1 MWKKIGIVLI
11 FLFGIFVFSGCQFK
25 PDQKSEDYEKVI
37 QTIQNLPNTEDLVLA
52 DKENVEAA
60 FSQYNALTESAKAK
74 VSNYQKLNAAR
85 AKIQE
90 LEAIARADMID
101 SKISE
106 LTEPVTLADE
116 SLYLEIKELITE
128 TSEVALERVKNF
140 LKFNNMYSQYEVLK
154 EQFNN
159 KTEILNNINQKIAA
173 LASPTNLEDGDRYN
187 AIVADLATL
196 SEEDKEGIELLEQFN
211 TKYQEYLQ
219 LKAIDDINTK
229 IALLK
234 TPVTLADEK
243 LYLELR
249 ETIDNA
255 SSEVLAKIEGKETFE
270 EKYLD
275 YLSLKDL
282 ENRQAAR
289 VVDDLISNLPDVV
302 SKSDKEAIENAR
314 KKYEQ
319 LTEAQKELV
328 TKLPRLVQKEEEL
341 ALFDE
346 LQNMSAEEQAAV
358 AFARIADYYSE
369 NYIIEEDQNFYQR
382 NPVYGKLTFT
392 WTASDNT
399 VLSPEGKLLSKPVFD
414 SQIIINVKA
423 VSRRE
428 NYEGS
433 IDISALVLGMDSEY
447 DKWGM
452 VEKFL
457 NYINRPYVSNRTY
470 KYHDNYSA
478 QYHKDYGYLPFF
490 TNYELPIVES
500 MLTGENAK
508 KTNGPATSI
517 EWVVVH
523 DTGDRKSVV

>member
-1 MWKKIGIVLI
+1 M
-11 FLFGIFVFSGCQFK
+11 
-25 PDQKSEDYEKVI
+25 
-37 QTIQNLPNTEDLVLA
+37 
-52 DKENVEAA
+52 
-60 FSQYNALTESAKAK
+60 
-74 VSNYQKLNAAR
+74 
-85 AKIQE
+85 
-90 LEAIARADMID
+90 
-101 SKISE
+101 
-106 LTEPVTLADE
+106 
-116 SLYLEIKELITE
+116 
-128 TSEVALERVKNF
+128 
-140 LKFNNMYSQYEVLK
+140 
-154 EQFNN
+154 
-159 KTEILNNINQKIAA
+159 
-173 LASPTNLEDGDRYN
+173 
-187 AIVADLATL
+187 

-328 TKLPRLVQKEEEL
+328 NKLPRLVQKEEEL

-452 VEKFL
+452 VEKF
-457 NYINRPYVSNRTY
+457 
-470 KYHDNYSA
+470 
-478 QYHKDYGYLPFF
+478 
-490 TNYELPIVES
+490 
-500 MLTGENAK
+500 
-508 KTNGPATSI
+508 
-517 EWVVVH
+517 
-523 DTGDRKSVV
+523 